1 MGWCHAVAM
10 VAVVPL
16 LGNCWVYPRPEDGR
30 FSPVCHRCNTLM
42 GSMERVEDF
51 LAKGRGYNDTVL
63 VNRYPID
70 SREVIAILVELL

>member
-1 MGWCHAVAM
+1 
-10 VAVVPL
+10 
-16 LGNCWVYPRPEDGR
+16 
-30 FSPVCHRCNTLM
+30 M